1 MATVNTPLKVAAS
14 YGYSQVHHAGEWIR
28 VDVAVQSERRET
40 MRLHKAFSLLTPDG
54 EKIDLPSQL
63 EYRAG
68 FDEINTMEARAAN
81 LQLTPWLAIP
91 QCKPAHF
98 AGWDDIP
105 IDHRPDRPAGES
117 LPEVGGCGA
126 TAASIGPCR

>member
-1 MATVNTPLKVAAS
+1 MPGNG
-14 YGYSQVHHAGEWIR
+14 YGSTWR
-28 VDVAVQSERRET
+28 CSPERRET